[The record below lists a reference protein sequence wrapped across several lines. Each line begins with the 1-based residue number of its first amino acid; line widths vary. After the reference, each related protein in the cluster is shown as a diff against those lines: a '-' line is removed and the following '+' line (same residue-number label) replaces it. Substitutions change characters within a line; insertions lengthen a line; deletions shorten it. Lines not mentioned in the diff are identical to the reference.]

1 MVIKMYDPLFSDKVA
16 LKDMA
21 ALEEQ
26 YLGMA
31 AFQYAA
37 VRRCAAFEN
46 MAGRAEFCG

>member
-1 MVIKMYDPLFSDKVA
+1 MAIKLYEPLYRDKVA

-46 MAGRAEFCG
+46 RAGWPEF